1 MMSGPRVGEYF
12 VRTGGQVYGGMEAA
26 GIFAEFWSCVDS
38 LESVL
43 ELRRRPRQSI
53 VLELRTSR
61 FAATT

>member
-38 LESVL
+38 LESYIAI
-43 ELRRRPRQSI
+43 RRDDLSYKAP
-53 VLELRTSR
+53 ETTSNE
-61 FAATT
+61 